1 MKRTVAVLTVLTVC
15 AAATVSEPKPDQA
28 HAANRAPH
36 AVTPHR
42 MDEAIGKAMLWLQ
55 AHPADARG
63 QEVIEVAEEIMF
75 YYALRALALA
85 PAELE
90 SYRNEIASRH
100 AAMTAYNEEL
110 LETGVHLQGI
120 WGPLTY
126 PPLTHII
133 SRMGMATA
141 SYRAIVDD
149 LAAAHPYLYP
159 PRDAMQ
165 LWIAVYMERLGY
177 TPATPVSVLLER
189 SALRQDPQTE
199 SLLSRLALGTE
210 PVPDRQATIQI
221 IYDIT
226 HEVFALTD
234 FGALPAPAAMI
245 AQRDYYAR
253 LFDQGIRWA
262 MRASAIDI
270 LAELLVSAHLLEL
283 RDLGSVPEAVALI
296 LHSQQADGSFGITN
310 PHRRDGRRH
319 GVLTCLLALK
329 TAATRQYPR

>member
-1 MKRTVAVLTVLTVC
+1 MKRTVVVLALLTVW
-15 AAATVSEPKPDQA
+15 AATTVSAPKPHQA
-28 HAANRAPH
+28 HAADRAPL
-36 AVTPHR
+36 AVTPHSIE
-42 MDEAIGKAMLWLQ
+42 EAIGKALLWLQ

-63 QEVIEVAEEIMF
+63 HEVIEVAEEVMF

-85 PAELE
+85 PAELK

-100 AAMTAYNEEL
+100 AALTAFNEEL
-110 LETGVHLQGI
+110 LETGLHLQGI

-149 LAAAHPYLYP
+149 LVAAHPYLYP
-159 PRDAMQ
+159 GRDAMQ
-165 LWIAVYMERLGY
+165 LWITVYMERLGY
-177 TPATPVSVLLER
+177 TPATPVPVLLER
-189 SALRQDPQTE
+189 SALRQDPQTGA
-199 SLLSRLALGTE
+199 LLSRLALGTDS
-210 PVPDRQATIQI
+210 VPDHQATIQL

-234 FGALPAPAAMI
+234 FGALPAPAAMA

-283 RDLGSVPEAVALI
+283 HDLDSVPEAVALI

-329 TAATRQYPR
+329 TVETR